1 MEEFLFGGGR
11 EVESVGKD
19 EVEIEEGKRGNEKI
33 LLVDVSE
40 VHCVYAASFQ
50 EQDTGQDHTEQK
62 KEGERS
68 KIVRHSR
75 ESSNRWSVISNQC
88 AVSS

>member
-40 VHCVYAASFQ
+40 VHGFYAPSFE
-50 EQDTGQDHTEQK
+50 EQDP
-62 KEGERS
+62 
-68 KIVRHSR
+68 SR
-75 ESSNRWSVISNQC
+75 DQAE
-88 AVSS
+88 